1 VVQSSHEEEVEII
14 VEHDGE
20 QETLRGVRVGKSPYV
35 QLHKQFHAFHPAVK
49 AAVRNAKDALGVKI
63 GKGVKDVWMAV
74 GSEESGDL
82 IQRGQNLVANVRIK
96 TSTGG
101 FIVAAGVALGAIVA
115 VEAIRRSHQEP

>member
-1 VVQSSHEEEVEII
+1 VVQPSPEEEVEII

-35 QLHKQFHAFHPAVK
+35 QLYKQFHAFRPAVK
-49 AAVRNAKDALGVKI
+49 AVRNAKDALGVKI

-82 IQRGQNLVANVRIK
+82 VQRGQNLLANVRIK

-101 FIVAAGVALGAIVA
+101 FIVAAGVALGVIVA
-115 VEAIRRSHQEP
+115 IEEAIRRSHQEP